1 MNDLLQQPSELTPDK
16 RPGLLV
22 LSAGL
27 ATTVLTLG
35 IVYLLGAQ
43 VMGWYVNYIIPAGAI
58 FVGLCAGLGYGL
70 GSWFTG
76 AKISGRLLLMVV
88 ILQVIAYFGAQYLDY
103 VMLRAAVGVP
113 FSFLE
118 YFDFVTRSFAWE
130 DNGQPGQPFGAWGYG
145 IRALE
150 IAGFALSGMIAPA
163 VLFATPYCHKCQVYM
178 RTKDLCLLPAGVLPR
193 KIKKKDVEGQQ
204 LYDLEQAHA
213 LQAGQELLSDLV
225 SKVETSEAAGFAQI
239 INEQV
244 ANKKETG
251 KLISRIQVR
260 LQRCSRCRG
269 GRLEIKLI
277 VGFGE
282 EMETNDLDLLE
293 VTPEFLRDVEI
304 HQGKV

>member
-163 VLFATPYCHKCQVYM
+163 VLFATPYCDNCQVYM

-225 SKVETSEAAGFAQI
+225 SKVETSDAAGFAQI
-239 INEQV
+239 INEQ
-244 ANKKETG
+244 AAIKKETG

-304 HQGKV
+304 HQGQV

>member
-130 DNGQPGQPFGAWGYG
+130 DNGQPGQPFGAWGVWHTGPGDRRLCTQWDDRSRRPLCDSLLRQLPGLYANQ
-145 IRALE
+145 RSVP
-150 IAGFALSGMIAPA
+150 FARRR
-163 VLFATPYCHKCQVYM
+163 FASQ
-178 RTKDLCLLPAGVLPR
+178 D
-193 KIKKKDVEGQQ
+193 
-204 LYDLEQAHA
+204 
-213 LQAGQELLSDLV
+213 QE
-225 SKVETSEAAGFAQI
+225 E
-239 INEQV
+239 
-244 ANKKETG
+244 
-251 KLISRIQVR
+251 
-260 LQRCSRCRG
+260 RCRRPATVRSRASACTSG
-269 GRLEIKLI
+269 GARVAI
-277 VGFGE
+277 GFS
-282 EMETNDLDLLE
+282 
-293 VTPEFLRDVEI
+293 
-304 HQGKV
+304 